1 MEPKKVILDN
11 LSYAAIPLL
20 LKIKIDGCEKEI
32 GSATGFLWKT
42 ENKKFLVTNWHVLSG
57 LDPITKKT
65 SSERPDFI
73 EFPVLE
79 QKSPFIKW
87 ARFKT
92 NLYKDDDKK
101 LPCWLIH
108 NIYGNKVDVALIE
121 INIPNNLNPV
131 YLNEYSF
138 DNFNVEI
145 SDNVFILGFPYK
157 NTGGGN
163 FPIWKR
169 GSIATEPDINLDNL
183 PKMLVDTASRE
194 GMSGS
199 PVVFK
204 RQGLHGLV
212 NGNLSDNSIIGQ
224 ICGFVGIYSGR
235 IKELGDKDNLKA
247 QLGIV
252 WDKSVIQ
259 EIITGNNL
267 DSIENL
273 TN

>member
-1 MEPKKVILDN
+1 MEPKKIILDS
-11 LSYAAIPLL
+11 LSYASIPLS
-20 LKIKIDGCEKEI
+20 LKIKIGENEKEV
-32 GSATGFLWKT
+32 GSATGFLWK
-42 ENKKFLVTNWHVLSG
+42 NKDKRFLVTNWHVLSG

-65 SSERPDFI
+65 PSDRPDFI
-73 EFPVLE
+73 EFPILE

-87 ARFKT
+87 ERFKI

-108 NIYGNKVDVALIE
+108 NAYGSKVDVALLE
-121 INIPNNLNPV
+121 INIPDNLNPV
-131 YLNEYSF
+131 YFNEYPF
-138 DNFNVEI
+138 DNFKVEI
-145 SDNVFILGFPYK
+145 SDDVFILGFPYR

-183 PKMLVDTASRE
+183 PKTLVDTASRE

-199 PVVFK
+199 PVIFK
-204 RQGLHGLV
+204 RQGLHGLIE
-212 NGNLSDNSIIGQ
+212 GNLADNSILGQ
-224 ICGFVGIYSGR
+224 ISGFVGIYSGR
-235 IKELGDKDNLKA
+235 IKESGDVDNLKA

-252 WDKSVIQ
+252 WNKSIIQ
-259 EIITGNNL
+259 EIVDEGKF